1 MKKIIKSAVSIAIPL
16 SMCLFGSVTAS
27 AAPTDTTEEI
37 IAEETESTSVV
48 TTTTTA
54 AVSAEVS
61 EAGSAEITS
70 VPEGTA
76 PESTETSAPVTEAVT
91 TTTVLENP
99 YEDGMLADDELFQF
113 INDYFNDGVSFDVDG
128 SGVLIGEDILNPE
141 VGEDSDETEQDGE
154 SGNEATEN
162 KSGYLSN
169 YYSGEKLMYT
179 IATRDGNIFYIIID
193 KSGVGE
199 NVYFLNSVD
208 FTDLAA
214 LVDTEKETLSK
225 AEKDILQAANESTG
239 SESNDEG
246 EDNEDE
252 NSGSSVGNSS
262 SDDTYTPTT
271 SSSGGNN
278 TMYIVLAVVA
288 IGVIGVAAYF
298 KVGPGKKKMAAK
310 SAFDDGED
318 EDDDDNGDEEEYYV
332 EDENEEPQE
341 QQEEADEPQEESYEE
356 DE

>member
-16 SMCLFGSVTAS
+16 SMFLFGSVTAS

-37 IAEETESTSVV
+37 IADETESASAV

-54 AVSAEVS
+54 AVSS
-61 EAGSAEITS
+61 EISETGSAEITS
-70 VPEGTA
+70 VPEGA
-76 PESTETSAPVTEAVT
+76 VPESTATSALVTEAVT

-113 INDYFNDGVSFDVDG
+113 INEFLNDGVSFDVDG

-141 VGEDSDETEQDGE
+141 VGEDYDETEPDGE

-179 IATRDGNIFYIIID
+179 VATRDGNIFYIIID

-252 NSGSSVGNSS
+252 NSDSSVGNSS

-271 SSSGGNN
+271 SSGGNN

-310 SAFDDGED
+310 AAFDDGED
-318 EDDDDNGDEEEYYV
+318 DEDDESDDEEEYYV

-341 QQEEADEPQEESYEE
+341 QNTEQPQEDSYEESYEE
-356 DE
+356 E